1 MIWRRLKK
9 NTEEQD
15 QDFSDRMKELKGSPK
30 DMIAMIVSAFVVIV
44 LPCLLVLLAFAF
56 LIMLLF
62 GAI

>member
-9 NTEEQD
+9 STEEED
-15 QDFSDRMKELKGSPK
+15 QQFSERMRELKSSPK
-30 DMIAMIVSAFVVIV
+30 DMLAMIFSAFVVIV

>member
-9 NTEEQD
+9 STEEED
-15 QDFSDRMKELKGSPK
+15 QQFSERMRELKSSPK
-30 DMIAMIVSAFVVIV
+30 DMIAMIFSAFVVIV

>member
-9 NTEEQD
+9 NTEEED
-15 QDFSDRMKELKGSPK
+15 QDFSERMRELKSSPK
-30 DMIAMIVSAFVVIV
+30 DMVAMIFSAFVVIV

-62 GAI
+62 GAF